1 MIVRFESY
9 ELVSRDDAFM
19 GTMFCIYQV
28 YERTTIV
35 ILWTKNNFSSVN
47 SNLDGWSGLSIVISL
62 GNWRIIKGG
71 IYISKEK
78 WKKLCS
84 LGPWMKCYVNI
95 ALLCF

>member
-1 MIVRFESY
+1 
-9 ELVSRDDAFM
+9 M

-35 ILWTKNNFSSVN
+35 MLWTENNVSSVN
-47 SNLDGWSGLSIVISL
+47 GNLDGWSGLSIVISL

-78 WKKLCS
+78 WKK
-84 LGPWMKCYVNI
+84 Y
-95 ALLCF
+95 AL